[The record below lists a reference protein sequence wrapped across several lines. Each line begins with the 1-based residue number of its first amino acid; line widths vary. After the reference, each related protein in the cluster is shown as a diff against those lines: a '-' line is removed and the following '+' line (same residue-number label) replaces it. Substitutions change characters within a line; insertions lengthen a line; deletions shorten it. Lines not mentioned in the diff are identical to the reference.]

1 MKNYDDIINLS
12 RPKSNHPHLG
22 VDSRASQFS
31 PFAALTGYDSAVKET
46 ARLTDKKIDIDDGLR
61 DSLNNKLNYIEKNI
75 KKRYEIEI
83 TYFVKDLKKDGGKY
97 ETKKGIIKRID
108 NVNEIIKF
116 DDNVIISMN
125 DILSITGDLFKTLEF
140 EDF

>member
-12 RPKSNHPHLG
+12 RPKSNHPNLG

-46 ARLTDKKIDIDDGLR
+46 ERLTDKKIDIDDGLR

-83 TYFVKDLKKDGGKY
+83 TYFVKDLKKDMEK
-97 ETKKGIIKRID
+97 
-108 NVNEIIKF
+108 
-116 DDNVIISMN
+116 
-125 DILSITGDLFKTLEF
+125 
-140 EDF
+140 